1 MQLRFP
7 ESIAPLRLM
16 PEQRRTF
23 IGSIVSGNIIHYPG
37 ANRWQ
42 KTAVSTETNGPVN
55 KTALAVT
62 VDGTT
67 DARRWGAM
75 RFTYL
80 CDPVRCRYA
89 VRGCQ
94 RHNISAALQ
103 YSRRPQF
110 VYQRLRGHSEH
121 TNTRELRP
129 YYFSTAIVRV
139 VHDDKFDVS
148 FALLHEAIQAVPDAG
163 RGIATRDN
171 DRE

>member
-1 MQLRFP
+1 MSDSSIQTGKRVSKAKKPTTQPQGKTFPRKGVMQLRFP

-23 IGSIVSGNIIHYPG
+23 IRGIVSWNIIHYPG

-42 KTAVSTETNGPVN
+42 KTAVSTETHGPVN

-62 VDGTT
+62 VDGTA

-103 YSRRPQF
+103 YSRRP
-110 VYQRLRGHSEH
+110 
-121 TNTRELRP
+121 
-129 YYFSTAIVRV
+129 
-139 VHDDKFDVS
+139 
-148 FALLHEAIQAVPDAG
+148 
-163 RGIATRDN
+163 
-171 DRE
+171 